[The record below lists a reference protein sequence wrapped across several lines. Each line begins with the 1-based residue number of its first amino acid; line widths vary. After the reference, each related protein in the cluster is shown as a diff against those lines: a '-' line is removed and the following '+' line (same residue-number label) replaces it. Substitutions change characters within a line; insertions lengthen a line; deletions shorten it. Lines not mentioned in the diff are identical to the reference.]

1 MMTIKIG
8 ILREGKN
15 PPDKRV
21 ALLPKQ
27 CKTLMNLYPTIEFI
41 IQKSDVRH
49 VKDEEYLAENLK
61 VKDDLSECT
70 ILFGVKEVP
79 IEMLMPHRTY
89 FFFSHTIKKQAYNQ
103 QLLQN
108 ILSKKIRLIDYECLT
123 DDKNNRLVAFGRF
136 AGLVGAY
143 NGIRTWGIRHQ
154 SYDIRPAHHCKN
166 LLEVYQELE
175 KINLPAI
182 KIAVTGTGRV
192 GKGAVEILEKAKI
205 RQVTP
210 QEYLLK
216 MFQEPVFTILESCQ
230 YYQRQQNAPEEADFY
245 TNPEYFDCDFL
256 KYANQTDLLITAHFW
271 HIKAK
276 ALFSKEDMKDANF
289 HIKVIADITCDVNGS
304 VPSTIKASK
313 IADPVYDYNPWTE
326 NIEPPYSSAQNI
338 NVMAIDNLPGEL
350 PFDASE
356 AFGEQIIK
364 YVFPALFGNGD
375 KQILER
381 ATIAENGHLTSYFDY
396 LEEYANLSTVN

>member
-27 CKTLMNLYPTIEFI
+27 CKTLMTLYPNIEFI
-41 IQKSDVRH
+41 IQKSEVRH
-49 VKDEEYLAENLK
+49 VKDEEYLAEGLK
-61 VKDDLSECT
+61 MKDDLSECT

-79 IEMLMPHRTY
+79 IDMLMPNRTY

-103 QLLQN
+103 KLLQN
-108 ILSKKIRLIDYECLT
+108 ILEKNIRLIDYECLT
-123 DDKNNRLVAFGRF
+123 DNKNNRLVAFGRF

-143 NGIRTWGIRHQ
+143 NGLRTWGIRTKNF
-154 SYDIRPAHHCKN
+154 DIRPAHHCKN

-175 KINLPAI
+175 KIRLSNI
-182 KIAVTGTGRV
+182 KIAITGTGRV

-216 MFQEPVFTILESCQ
+216 MFSEPVFTVLESCQ
-230 YYQRQQNAPEEADFY
+230 YYQKKPNVDENADFY
-245 TNPEYFDCDFL
+245 ENPELFNCDFL
-256 KYANQTDLLITAHFW
+256 KFANQTDLLITAHFW
-271 HIKAK
+271 HIKA
-276 ALFSKEDMKDANF
+276 AVLFSKEEMKDENF
-289 HIKVIADITCDVNGS
+289 HVKVIADITCDVGGS
-304 VPSTIKASK
+304 IPSTLKAST
-313 IADPVYDYNPWTE
+313 IAVPFYDYNPFQE
-326 NIEPPYSSAQNI
+326 CIEEPFSSDKNI

-356 AFGEQIIK
+356 SFGEQIVK

-375 KQILER
+375 VSILDR
-381 ATIAENGHLTSYFDY
+381 ATITKNGRLTSNFEYLSDY
-396 LEEYANLSTVN
+396 AMIKENV